1 MVNARL
7 RNWLGARRVRAVKL
21 PLFATLIAIFAVTA
35 GGIGWG
41 IRADNEIHSAASA
54 QLALQLQLAEQKSQV
69 ECARLLKENQS
80 VCRATYLQERRA
92 LERGELDLAAQNTA
106 ALWGA
111 VMGVAAVLG
120 LGLSAGGVAL
130 VWTTFQ
136 ATKKANLIAQNAFE
150 YQVRPWLKLECET
163 SALIFSNSDVSVRVT
178 ATCTNVGQSPANRVS
193 VCAFILD
200 GDWTSP
206 RVFNAAPT
214 YFEIP
219 GANWQEVTVFH
230 GEAWTRPMEVVGE
243 NIIGR
248 ANKACIVV
256 AVRYTSPASFER
268 MHYTSQ
274 IFDFVR
280 RGTMET
286 DVDFSAGPAAV
297 QIVKRWDFD
306 NFAA

>member
-111 VMGVAAVLG
+111 VMGVAAVLEPD
-120 LGLSAGGVAL
+120 S
-130 VWTTFQ
+130 
-136 ATKKANLIAQNAFE
+136 
-150 YQVRPWLKLECET
+150 
-163 SALIFSNSDVSVRVT
+163 
-178 ATCTNVGQSPANRVS
+178 
-193 VCAFILD
+193 
-200 GDWTSP
+200 
-206 RVFNAAPT
+206 
-214 YFEIP
+214 
-219 GANWQEVTVFH
+219 EVD
-230 GEAWTRPMEVVGE
+230 
-243 NIIGR
+243 
-248 ANKACIVV
+248 
-256 AVRYTSPASFER
+256 
-268 MHYTSQ
+268 Q
-274 IFDFVR
+274 I
-280 RGTMET
+280 
-286 DVDFSAGPAAV
+286 
-297 QIVKRWDFD
+297 
-306 NFAA
+306 